1 MQSAMHIDVRDILF
15 DTVGTAK
22 SYEISDERLVLENLE
37 LSEPVNGEVTLT
49 RLDEGIMLTG
59 QVKTAVQLEC
69 HRCLRTFS
77 RPLAVRL
84 EQLYSERPQED
95 ELPITQFKLDLAPAI
110 RQELLLALPIKLV
123 CGPDCPG
130 IPADK
135 SINKG

>member
-1 MQSAMHIDVRDILF
+1 MHIDVRDILF

-22 SYEISDERLVLENLE
+22 SYEISDERPVLENLE
-37 LSEPVNGEVTLT
+37 LSLPVNGEVTLT

-59 QVKTAVQLEC
+59 RVETAVQLEC

-77 RPLAVRL
+77 RPLEVRL

-95 ELPITQFKLDLAPAI
+95 ELPIVHFKLDLAPAI
-110 RQELLLALPIKLV
+110 RQELLLALPIKLI

-130 IPADK
+130 APADTI
-135 SINKG
+135 INQG